1 MITYL
6 GAHRDITLL
15 KKIKYSYIFS
25 KPCKFLLSSP
35 TKDNNKMKK
44 SNKKNI
50 WVPGKPMTPKAREML
65 ESGKGAMNSDG
76 RWTCLECNR
85 SLSNEWTLEQHI
97 QTVHGARTFS
107 CDVSLIE
114 NN

>member
-1 MITYL
+1 ML
-6 GAHRDITLL
+6 HRSP
-15 KKIKYSYIFS
+15 IK
-25 KPCKFLLSSP
+25 
-35 TKDNNKMKK
+35 DKMKK

-107 CDVSLIE
+107 CDVSLTLQYTTDS
-114 NN
+114 

>member
-1 MITYL
+1 
-6 GAHRDITLL
+6 
-15 KKIKYSYIFS
+15 
-25 KPCKFLLSSP
+25 
-35 TKDNNKMKK
+35 MKK

-65 ESGKGAMNSDG
+65 ESGKGAMNADG

-107 CDVSLIE
+107 CDVSTINSIKSAYALFFHLILCFHILT
-114 NN
+114 

>member
-1 MITYL
+1 
-6 GAHRDITLL
+6 
-15 KKIKYSYIFS
+15 
-25 KPCKFLLSSP
+25 
-35 TKDNNKMKK
+35 MKK

-107 CDVSLIE
+107 CDVSFIWHYFIDYRLMTFSSGIYGL
-114 NN
+114 

>member
-1 MITYL
+1 MIFCC
-6 GAHRDITLL
+6 R
-15 KKIKYSYIFS
+15 
-25 KPCKFLLSSP
+25 SP
-35 TKDNNKMKK
+35 TKDSKMKK

-65 ESGKGAMNSDG
+65 ESGKGAMNADG

-107 CDVSLIE
+107 CDVSYYIII
-114 NN
+114 